1 MDKQEFEKR
10 VEERWGHRGK
20 HSEKG
25 RVSVGVA
32 LLVVGG
38 LFLARATG
46 ADIPLWI
53 FSWQVF
59 LIGVGLFI
67 GIRHRF
73 RGIGWLFPIA
83 IGGIFLADKLSPEIN
98 LRPYFWPILLI
109 AAGLFIIFRPKYSH
123 CHRGRGRDDNSS
135 SSDITSV
142 PTNTDLTNT
151 NSTTGTTTAEETAK
165 WEKAMIEGN
174 DVIDITA
181 IFGGVKK
188 NVLSK
193 NFKGGEIVAVMGGA
207 EVNLTQADFTGK
219 VMIDS
224 FNMFGGTKL
233 IVPPDWEVQSNVVT
247 IFGGVDD
254 KRSPVPSL
262 APGKVLYLDGT
273 CLFGGLEIR
282 SY

>member
-10 VEERWGHRGK
+10 VEERWGHHGR

-25 RVSVGVA
+25 RIWVGLA
-32 LLVVGG
+32 LLIVGG

-46 ADIPLWI
+46 ADVPMWI

-59 LIGVGLFI
+59 MIGFGLFI
-67 GIRHRF
+67 GIRHKF

-83 IGGIFLADKLSPEIN
+83 LGGVFLADKLSPEIN
-98 LRPYFWPILLI
+98 LRPYLWPILLI
-109 AAGLFIIFRPKYSH
+109 AAGLFIIFRP
-123 CHRGRGRDDNSS
+123 RGRHCRGGGGRDDNASS
-135 SSDITSV
+135 VTE
-142 PTNTDLTNT
+142 PA
-151 NSTTGTTTAEETAK
+151 TTGETTAQ
-165 WEKAMIEGN
+165 WEKAMVEGN

-181 IFGGVKK
+181 IFGGMKR
-188 NVLSK
+188 NILSK
-193 NFKGGEIVAVMGGA
+193 NFKGGDIVAVMGGA
-207 EVNLTQADFTGK
+207 EVNLTQADFSGK

-233 IVPPDWEVQSNVVT
+233 IVPADWEVQSNIVT

-254 KRSPVPSL
+254 KRPPTQNLV
-262 APGKVLYLDGT
+262 PGKVLYLDGT